1 MQKIEKLV
9 PIAKAAS
16 MLGITASA
24 LYERIHVGTL
34 VGYDVNKKLH
44 VDIGALLA
52 GKDSR
57 IHLKR
62 GALWALVDNL
72 WQEGMSDSEIA
83 RHIGRSRERVRQ
95 IRSGLGKPRNP
106 RRATLP
112 KGTYLRQQAQ

>member
-16 MLGITASA
+16 MLEITASA

-52 GKDSR
+52 GQDGRS
-57 IHLKR
+57 HAKR
-62 GALWALVDNL
+62 GELWALVESL
-72 WQEGMSDSEIA
+72 WQDGLSDSEIA
-83 RHIGRSRERVRQ
+83 RQIGRSRERVRQ

-112 KGTYLRQQAQ
+112 KGTHLR